1 MVSAHVRVC
10 FCACGHMCVHVS
22 MCVCVCVC
30 VCVEC
35 KGLAVV
41 PQSGVSFHISNVGI
55 SVVITHERN
64 KLSMQTN
71 DDLILLIPS

>member
-1 MVSAHVRVC
+1 M
-10 FCACGHMCVHVS
+10 
-22 MCVCVCVC
+22 C

-35 KGLAVV
+35 KGLAVA

-55 SVVITHERN
+55 SVVITYERN

-71 DDLILLIPS
+71 DDLILLTPS